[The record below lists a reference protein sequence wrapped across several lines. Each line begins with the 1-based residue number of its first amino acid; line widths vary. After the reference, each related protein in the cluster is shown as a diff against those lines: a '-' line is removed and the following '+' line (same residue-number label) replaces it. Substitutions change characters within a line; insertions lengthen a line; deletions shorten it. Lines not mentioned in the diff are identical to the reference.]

1 MVVMIPSEQ
10 PGALIEVGSVTRG
23 RDLVILIMRGGKGVG
38 KKERKIATAL
48 MRRIIHHGTY

>member
-1 MVVMIPSEQ
+1 MVVIIPSEQ
-10 PGALIEVGSVTRG
+10 PGALIKVGSVTGG

-48 MRRIIHHGTY
+48 QTLIV